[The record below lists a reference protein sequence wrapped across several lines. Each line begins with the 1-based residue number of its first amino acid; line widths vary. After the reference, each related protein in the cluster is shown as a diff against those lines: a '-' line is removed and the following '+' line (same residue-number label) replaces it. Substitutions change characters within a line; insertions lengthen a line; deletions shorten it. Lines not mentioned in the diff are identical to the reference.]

1 MVRYDPFATG
11 CKAKEPAEEREG
23 VAMEL
28 IGAKGGEKP

>member
-23 VAMEL
+23 ASPKL
-28 IGAKGGEKP
+28 TGTKGGEKP